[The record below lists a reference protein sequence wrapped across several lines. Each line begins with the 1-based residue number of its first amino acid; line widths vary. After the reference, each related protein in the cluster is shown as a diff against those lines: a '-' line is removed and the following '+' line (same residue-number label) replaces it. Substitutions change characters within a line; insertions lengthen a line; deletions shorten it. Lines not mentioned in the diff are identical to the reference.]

1 MFKID
6 KSTWEQM
13 SSNKSRIIKQWTPE
27 SYKIIE
33 EIEEEAKDLPDEQI
47 VEPEIEEKEE
57 ISPEEKREEIINLAL
72 KEAEEIKKNAYR
84 EGYNEGMVKAQQK
97 FEEICDE
104 QNTQLNIILREIE
117 ENKKRFDGELETK
130 ALKLSISIAE
140 KILNMKLEND
150 DKIFVGM
157 VKDTLA
163 LMDKGEKFI
172 LKLNNRE
179 YQKHYK
185 NKCEAFRKEL
195 QCDVP
200 VTVIKDVSIKAG
212 GLILESEKSFVD
224 AGVDTQLKRI
234 ANSLTQRDKQYHE
247 AL

>member
-27 SYKIIE
+27 SYKVDG
-33 EIEEEAKDLPDEQI
+33 EIEDEAVEDVLI
-47 VEPEIEEKEE
+47 AEPENEKKEE
-57 ISPEEKREEIINLAL
+57 IDPEEKREQIINLAL
-72 KEAEEIKKNAYR
+72 KEAEEIKTNAYR
-84 EGYNEGMVKAQQK
+84 EGYSGGMEKARQK
-97 FEEICDE
+97 FAEICDE
-104 QNTQLNIILREIE
+104 QNAQLNIILREIE
-117 ENKKRFDGELETK
+117 ESKKRFDAELEEKT
-130 ALKLSISIAE
+130 LKLSISVAE

-150 DKIFVGM
+150 DKLFVGM

-179 YQKHYK
+179 YEKHYK
-185 NKCEAFRKEL
+185 NKCEAFQKEL

-200 VTVIKDVSIKAG
+200 VTIIKDVSLKAG

-224 AGVDTQLKRI
+224 ASVDTQLKRI